1 MQPLLIPA
9 SATITLALAFYTI
22 GVFWERR
29 SGRLQP
35 RHLAFFLLGL
45 ACDATGTSLMSVIA
59 RSSAAPVSPVHL
71 VTGTLALLLMLAHAL
86 WAIVVLVR
94 HDEGL
99 QQGFHR
105 LSTGV
110 WLFWLVPYACGLL
123 MGIPVICLDG
133 AHALV
138 ASAGIALAAGIA
150 VYWRPALPRRAAR

>member
-22 GVFWERR
+22 GVFWER
-29 SGRLQP
+29 S
-35 RHLAFFLLGL
+35 AL

-123 MGIPVICLDG
+123 MGIPAICLDG